1 LVFIPKKKAQR
12 KKVIVMKYEDEEGEK
27 VRKNLGGW

>member
-1 LVFIPKKKAQR
+1 LVLIPKKKAQR
-12 KKVIVMKYEDEEGEK
+12 KNVIVMKDENEEGEK